1 MDGWIKIELRLTRL
15 LILIS
20 IWLSKGNA
28 LQCVWL
34 LREEL
39 DIFLEKLNTDHARS
53 YSDLLRDE
61 MKVANMAFL

>member
-1 MDGWIKIELRLTRL
+1 M
-15 LILIS
+15 
-20 IWLSKGNA
+20 
-28 LQCVWL
+28 QCVWL

-39 DIFLEKLNTDHARS
+39 DIFLEKLNTDDARS